1 MIQPSEEV
9 DCSQFRYATPDVV
22 KEFERDGRVDEK
34 HTYNPLEPMLIPQDQ
49 YMFFVENLAPHSDH
63 FKFLTN
69 GDDEEDER
77 AETEWAEIE
86 AQENFEA
93 IHLDWWNQSVKWEEE
108 IEKASTRAVEKFKA
122 LCEAG
127 AFDGNRIIR

>member
-1 MIQPSEEV
+1 
-9 DCSQFRYATPDVV
+9 
-22 KEFERDGRVDEK
+22 
-34 HTYNPLEPMLIPQDQ
+34 
-49 YMFFVENLAPHSDH
+49 MFFVENLAPHFDH

-108 IEKASTRAVEKFKA
+108 IEKASTRAVAKYKA
-122 LCEAG
+122 LYEAG
-127 AFDGNRIIR
+127 AFDGNRIIMIEV